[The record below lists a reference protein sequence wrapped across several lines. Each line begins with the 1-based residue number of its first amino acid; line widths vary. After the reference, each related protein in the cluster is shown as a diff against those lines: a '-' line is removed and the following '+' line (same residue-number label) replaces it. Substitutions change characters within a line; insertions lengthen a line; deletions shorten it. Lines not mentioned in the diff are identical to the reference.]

1 MIIDSQAD
9 FRSLLMHHVTTHWP
23 DATITTYDPVST
35 GLLPAEFSGAG
46 NDIVLLG
53 DELGSHDAFARLEAF
68 AATPGFPPI
77 VFFSNADARM
87 DDRFKEAGARAFF
100 PRKRVAHAR
109 LISALR
115 EILIKENPIAS
126 TEMLFIGDQ
135 SARRKP
141 LLRDYRLLRELSLG
155 ELSSLYLTEHISSG
169 REMVLKVLRQ
179 IPDLGRSSAAFD
191 HFLQEYELIAGL
203 DHPNIVRI
211 FDLGIS
217 DSHAHIAME
226 YLPGSD
232 LQACIRDGMDEQQAL
247 DCLRQLV
254 SALRSIHTIGV
265 LHRDLKP
272 GNVMLRDPDSYVL
285 IDFGL
290 AGKMRQE
297 AQLGPRSAI
306 SGTPHYMSPEQG
318 RGAATD
324 ARSDLYS
331 LGVIFYEMLTG
342 NKPYQ
347 GHAPMEI
354 IYKHAQATIPR
365 LPADIAHH
373 QDLVDRLLA
382 KNPLDRP
389 QSAEEVMQC
398 LS

>member
-1 MIIDSQAD
+1 MIIDSQAN

-23 DATITTYDPVST
+23 DATITAYDPVSA
-35 GLLPAEFSGAG
+35 GNLPAEFSGAG

-53 DELGSHDAFARLEAF
+53 DKLGPHDAFARLQAF

-77 VFFSNADARM
+77 VYFSSADPCM
-87 DDRFKEAGARAFF
+87 DDRFKAAGASAFF
-100 PRKRVAHAR
+100 PRKKIAHAR
-109 LISALR
+109 LISVLR
-115 EILIKENPIAS
+115 EILVKENPVAS
-126 TEMLFIGDQ
+126 TDMLFFGDRDT
-135 SARRKP
+135 RRKP

-155 ELSSLYLTEHISSG
+155 ELSSLYLTEHVSSG
-169 REMVLKVLRQ
+169 RQMVLKVLRQ

-191 HFLQEYELIAGL
+191 HFLQEYELIAEL

-217 DSHAHIAME
+217 DAHAHIAME
-226 YLPGSD
+226 YLAGGD
-232 LQACIRDGMDEQQAL
+232 LQTCIQDGMEQQQAL
-247 DCLRQLV
+247 ACLRQLV
-254 SALRSIHTIGV
+254 SALSSIHSIGV

-272 GNVMLRDPDSYVL
+272 RNVMLREPDSYVL

-290 AGKMRQE
+290 AGKMREE
-297 AQLGPRSAI
+297 AELGPRAAI

-324 ARSDLYS
+324 MRSDLYS

-347 GHAPMEI
+347 GHSPMEI
-354 IYKHAQATIPR
+354 IYKHAQAAIPR
-365 LPADIAHH
+365 LPPEIAHH
-373 QDLVDRLLA
+373 QELVNRLLA